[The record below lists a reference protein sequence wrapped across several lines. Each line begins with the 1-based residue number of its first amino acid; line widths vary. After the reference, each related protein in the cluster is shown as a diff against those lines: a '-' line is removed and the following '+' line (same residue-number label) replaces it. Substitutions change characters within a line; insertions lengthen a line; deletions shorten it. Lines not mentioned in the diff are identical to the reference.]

1 MDGNQ
6 TSPFFNVVYYREDQ
20 LTHPRCCVTDVKG
33 HFFST
38 THTTNN
44 NTFRQWQFM
53 TPRPK
58 DPEPV
63 HPLQKCKACNH
74 VFLPDK
80 FYSHACGQKA
90 PEPPEE
96 PRFRGVISS
105 SVVLYKND
113 LTDLPAVGAPLYID
127 TLTKKII
134 KLNGKASWC
143 IGIYAGEGPLI
154 NNENGGVDRSI
165 LVLLQQ

>member
-6 TSPFFNVVYYREDQ
+6 TSPFFNVVYYREEQ
-20 LTHPRCCVTDVKG
+20 LTDRKYHVEDVKG

-38 THTTNN
+38 TKRTAGK
-44 NTFRQWQFM
+44 FRQWQFM

-74 VFLPDK
+74 VFFPDK

-90 PEPPEE
+90 PDPPKE

-113 LTDLPAVGAPLYID
+113 LTNLPAVGAPLYID
-127 TLTKKII
+127 KGTYKII
-134 KLNGKASWC
+134 RLNGDASYC